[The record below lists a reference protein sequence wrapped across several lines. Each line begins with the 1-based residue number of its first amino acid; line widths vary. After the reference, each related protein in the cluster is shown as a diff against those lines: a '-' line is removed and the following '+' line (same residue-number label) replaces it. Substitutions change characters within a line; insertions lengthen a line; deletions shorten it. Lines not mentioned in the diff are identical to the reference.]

1 MLPQNESFIMKLF
14 LSIAQLLPLFI
25 IAVQLWKI
33 GRMLKAIQDDEEPF
47 GEERA
52 NILNKR
58 ITWIGISSSLIVV
71 LRITSMVLDFFEI

>member
-1 MLPQNESFIMKLF
+1 MQLF
-14 LSIAQLLPLFI
+14 LKIAVIIPLLM
-25 IAVQLWKI
+25 IAVQAWKI
-33 GRMLKAIQDDEEPF
+33 EHMLKAIRDDDEPF

-58 ITWIGISSSLIVV
+58 ITWIGISSGLIVV